1 MKIRRQLEALEPMIL
16 GRLHGV
22 SGDDWHAAPRGRW
35 SVAQL
40 LHHVAVSTD
49 AAVEALERHKD
60 HAGRERRATPGQHL
74 ARHVLLGVGR
84 FPPGRKAPRMTLPD
98 ERPDP
103 ELAKAQLRMAV
114 QRLAALATELP
125 VERQERLF
133 VPHPVI
139 GDLNFPEWIRFL
151 YIHNRHHAHQM
162 TIRLRW
168 LKRRARTARR
178 RGPRGR
184 KG

>member
-35 SVAQL
+35 SLAQL

-49 AAVEALERHKD
+49 AAVEALERHED
-60 HAGRERRATPGQHL
+60 RGRAQRRATPRQHL
-74 ARHVLLGVGR
+74 MRHVFLGVGR
-84 FPPGRKAPRMTLPD
+84 FPPGRRMSRGGPPD
-98 ERPDP
+98 DHPDP

-114 QRLAALATELP
+114 ERLIALAGALSP
-125 VERQERLF
+125 AQQERLF

-139 GDLNFPEWIRFL
+139 GDLNFPEWVRYL
-151 YIHNRHHAHQM
+151 YVQNRHHAQQM
-162 TIRLRW
+162 GVRMRW
-168 LKRRARTARR
+168 LRR
-178 RGPRGR
+178 RPAPRRGGR